1 MGDAPPH
8 SPFDHERDP
17 LLGEA
22 LRAALAPPPPDTAGF
37 VARVLAA
44 AERRPAPMV
53 DVLARWARVGIAA
66 AILAALAAGFA
77 VAQGTGRSGELV
89 TTGTDA
95 ASVIEGV
102 QAPDAVSLIAS
113 FQER

>member
-1 MGDAPPH
+1 MGDPH
-8 SPFDHERDP
+8 TPFDHQPDP
-17 LLGEA
+17 ELGAA
-22 LRAALAPPPPDTAGF
+22 LRAALAPGETAPF
-37 VARVLAA
+37 VTRVLAA
-44 AERRPAPMV
+44 VERRPAPMV

-66 AILAALAAGFA
+66 AALAAFAAGFA
-77 VAQGTGRSGELV
+77 VARGTAGAPVETV
-89 TTGTDA
+89 TTVTDA

>member
-1 MGDAPPH
+1 MGDFH
-8 SPFDHERDP
+8 ESFDHQPDP
-17 LLGEA
+17 ALGA
-22 LRAALAPPPPDTAGF
+22 VLREVLAPADTAAF
-37 VARVLAA
+37 VARVVAA
-44 AERRPAPMV
+44 ADRRPAPTV

-66 AILAALAAGFA
+66 AILAALAAGLA
-77 VAQGTGRSGELV
+77 GTRSTGGTVETV
-89 TTGTDA
+89 TTGADA

>member
-1 MGDAPPH
+1 MGDAH
-8 SPFDHERDP
+8 TPFDHQPDL
-17 LLGEA
+17 LLGAA
-22 LRAALAPPPPDTAGF
+22 LRAALAPRDPTGF

-44 AERRPAPMV
+44 ADRRPAPMI

-77 VAQGTGRSGELV
+77 VARGTVPSE
-89 TTGTDA
+89 TATSGTDA
-95 ASVIEGV
+95 ASVLEGL